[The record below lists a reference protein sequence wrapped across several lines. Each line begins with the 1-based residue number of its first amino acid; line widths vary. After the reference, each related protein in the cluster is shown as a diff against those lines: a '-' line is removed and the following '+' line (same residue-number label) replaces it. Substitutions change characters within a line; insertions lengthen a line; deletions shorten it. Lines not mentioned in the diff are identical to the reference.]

1 MIHALLLLLSC
12 QLAGETASRAFGL
25 PLPGPV
31 LGMLLML
38 GILVTVPKAATM
50 MRPVAG
56 FILANLSLLFVPAGV
71 GVVAYLGVLRQD
83 GLAILL
89 AVAVST
95 VAAIVVGALAF
106 TAVAR
111 MTGNRE

>member
-1 MIHALLLLLSC
+1 MIHALLLLLAC
-12 QLAGETASRAFGL
+12 QLAGETVSRALNL

-38 GILVTVPKAATM
+38 GILVTVPKAADL

-71 GVVAYLGVLRQD
+71 GVVAYLGVLHQD

-89 AVAVST
+89 AVALST
-95 VAAIVVGALAF
+95 VTAIIVGALAF

>member
-1 MIHALLLLLSC
+1 MIHALLLLLAC
-12 QLAGETASRAFGL
+12 QLVGEVTSRALGL

-38 GILVTVPKAATM
+38 GILVTVPKASAL

-89 AVAVST
+89 AVALST

-111 MTGNRE
+111 MTGNSE